1 MTTEPRPSDPLE
13 NIVLPEKK
21 KRVKKR
27 FTSKEKIISKIDL
40 FTKRKQAKEEEI
52 RQLLREERTFREAA
66 QQTSDNPDIIR
77 SAQRIERKVDKVGK
91 RVIVLDRKLSNLKE
105 RLAEFQT
112 DTIPGIT
119 DDRSVQGI

>member
-1 MTTEPRPSDPLE
+1 MNTEPRPSDPTE
-13 NIVLPEKK
+13 NIVLPPKK

-52 RQLLREERTFREAA
+52 RQLLREARTFREAA
-66 QQTSDNPDIIR
+66 YQTSDNASILK
-77 SAQRIERKVDKVGK
+77 SAQKVERKVDAVGK
-91 RVIVLDRKLSNLKE
+91 RVIILDRKLSNLKE

-119 DDRSVQGI
+119 DDRSVEGI